1 VHDVFPIA
9 PARHN
14 SNASLWSRPKGC
26 LRHFGHFR
34 HFRHFFMRRF
44 FVDEILS
51 AQGSFAITGAEAKH
65 ITKVLRMGPG
75 ERIVLLDKVGARL
88 QAVIK
93 EASRHRVLV
102 NLERPLPAPAPSP
115 VHITLCQALLKS
127 HPMDLLMEK
136 TSELGVDRVLPY
148 IAERTVVK
156 VDGDT
161 AHGKVRHW
169 KEIAQSAAK
178 QSDRAMPA
186 EIGPLYPFDKMLAV
200 LSKESALKILLWEQE
215 GITSLK
221 DLLRS
226 KSPAPRVLAIVGPEG
241 GFTEREV
248 KEAGEAGFVSV
259 SLGCRILRA
268 ETAAI
273 SLVTILQ
280 YEWGDLGLH

>member
-1 VHDVFPIA
+1 
-9 PARHN
+9 
-14 SNASLWSRPKGC
+14 
-26 LRHFGHFR
+26 
-34 HFRHFFMRRF
+34 MRRF
-44 FVDEILS
+44 FIDEILS
-51 AQGSFAITGAEAKH
+51 TQRSFAMTGSEAKH
-65 ITKVLRMGPG
+65 VTRVLRMGPG
-75 ERIVLLDKVGARL
+75 DRIVLLDKAGERF
-88 QAVIK
+88 QAVI
-93 EASRHRVLV
+93 EEVSRHHVRVT
-102 NLERPLPAPAPSP
+102 LERPLPAPAPSP

-127 HPMDLLMEK
+127 PHMDLLVEK
-136 TSELGVDRVLPY
+136 TSELGVNRVLPF

-156 VDGDT
+156 VEGGR
-161 AHGKVRHW
+161 ARAKVKHW
-169 KEIAQSAAK
+169 QEIAQSAAK

-186 EIGPLYPFDKMLAV
+186 EIGPLHSFNEMLTV

-215 GITSLK
+215 GIKHLK

-226 KSPAPRVLAIVGPEG
+226 NSPATRVLAMVGPEG

-273 SLVTILQ
+273 SLVTIIQ